1 MKDSDLVRYSRHI
14 MLPEIDI
21 EGQKKISSSKI
32 SIVGLGGLGCSASSF
47 LAASGV
53 GTLNLID
60 DDFIDISNLQRQ
72 ILFSEKDLNRQKALV
87 AKKKLIKLNKEID
100 IQSQNLKLNAF
111 NIERALKN
119 SEIILDCTD
128 NFDTRKLINIYCK
141 NKELI
146 LISGS
151 SQGWMGQFF
160 SLDFKDDNSPCLECF
175 FEDLDSEDLTCRES
189 SIFSPLVG
197 VIGSFMASESIKRI
211 IANEK
216 MNSELVE
223 LNLKENNLKSIKL
236 KKNRNCK
243 ICSKL

>member
-1 MKDSDLVRYSRHI
+1 M
-14 MLPEIDI
+14 
-21 EGQKKISSSKI
+21 
-32 SIVGLGGLGCSASSF
+32 
-47 LAASGV
+47 
-53 GTLNLID
+53 
-60 DDFIDISNLQRQ
+60 
-72 ILFSEKDLNRQKALV
+72 
-87 AKKKLIKLNKEID
+87 
-100 IQSQNLKLNAF
+100 KLNAF

-141 NKELI
+141 NKKLI

-160 SLDFKDDNSPCLECF
+160 SLDFKDGNSPCLECF
-175 FEDLDSEDLTCRES
+175 FEDLDSEDLTCREA

-211 IANEK
+211 ITNEK

-236 KKNRNCK
+236 KKNQNCK